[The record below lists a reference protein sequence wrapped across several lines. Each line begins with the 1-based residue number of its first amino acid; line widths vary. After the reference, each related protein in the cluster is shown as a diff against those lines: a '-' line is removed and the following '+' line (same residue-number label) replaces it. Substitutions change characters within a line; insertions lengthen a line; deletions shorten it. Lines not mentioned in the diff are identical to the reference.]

1 MTKTT
6 QEMCAVS
13 AAPSASER
21 VQPGVIPAGAPL
33 RFQWRGC
40 EYRVTD
46 ILTSW
51 VETGPWWHE
60 LQQTLAS
67 GGPATRHRAR
77 VGRGAAGGSAV
88 ATVTT
93 GGVATGG
100 VATAAPPMERR
111 VWQVEAVRH
120 PRGSQL
126 GVYELAQE
134 SDTGRWWLTR
144 VWD

>member
-6 QEMCAVS
+6 QEICAVS
-13 AAPSASER
+13 AAPPASER
-21 VQPGVIPAGAPL
+21 AHPGVIPAGAPL

-60 LQQTLAS
+60 LQQTLA
-67 GGPATRHRAR
+67 GGVPAARHRS
-77 VGRGAAGGSAV
+77 AGGGAGGG
-88 ATVTT
+88 A
-93 GGVATGG
+93 GGVAGGG
-100 VATAAPPMERR
+100 VAGGGVAIAVAPTERR

>member
-21 VQPGVIPAGAPL
+21 AHRGVIPAGAPL

-60 LQQTLAS
+60 LQRTLAS
-67 GGPATRHRAR
+67 GVPAGHQQVAGSAA
-77 VGRGAAGGSAV
+77 VGSAAVGSAAGPGSRSGL
-88 ATVTT
+88 ATM
-93 GGVATGG
+93 
-100 VATAAPPMERR
+100 AAPMERR

-134 SDTGRWWLTR
+134 VETGRWWLTR

>member
-1 MTKTT
+1 MTKTKR
-6 QEMCAVS
+6 EMCAVS

-21 VQPGVIPAGAPL
+21 AEPGVIPAGAPL

-60 LQQTLAS
+60 LQSALA
-67 GGPATRHRAR
+67 GGVPVSHHRAIVGAGVGVDAAVARGSR
-77 VGRGAAGGSAV
+77 VGPGGS
-88 ATVTT
+88 
-93 GGVATGG
+93 
-100 VATAAPPMERR
+100 VATAVPPLERR

-120 PRGSQL
+120 PRGSQR

>member
-21 VQPGVIPAGAPL
+21 AHPGVIPAGAPL

-67 GGPATRHRAR
+67 GVPVARHRP
-77 VGRGAAGGSAV
+77 AGG
-88 ATVTT
+88 
-93 GGVATGG
+93 GGASGGAGGASGG
-100 VATAAPPMERR
+100 VATAVAPTERR

>member
-13 AAPSASER
+13 AAPAASER
-21 VQPGVIPAGAPL
+21 AEPGVIPAGAPL

-60 LQQTLAS
+60 LQQVLAS
-67 GGPATRHRAR
+67 GVPVSRHRTKVSAG
-77 VGRGAAGGSAV
+77 VGADAATNPGAHVVPS
-88 ATVTT
+88 
-93 GGVATGG
+93 GG
-100 VATAAPPMERR
+100 VATAPLLERR

-120 PRGSQL
+120 PRGSQR

>member
-21 VQPGVIPAGAPL
+21 AEPGVIPAGAPL

-51 VETGPWWHE
+51 V
-60 LQQTLAS
+60 A
-67 GGPATRHRAR
+67 
-77 VGRGAAGGSAV
+77 
-88 ATVTT
+88 
-93 GGVATGG
+93 
-100 VATAAPPMERR
+100 
-111 VWQVEAVRH
+111 
-120 PRGSQL
+120 
-126 GVYELAQE
+126 
-134 SDTGRWWLTR
+134 
-144 VWD
+144 